1 MDRAAARS
9 IELFDSGY
17 YCAESVL
24 LAVAEEKGIQ
34 SDLIPKIASG
44 FCSGLSRT
52 CGMCGAVSGS
62 VMAIS
67 LFTGRSSPDASLEE
81 NYALV
86 RVLISRFQDRFGSI
100 DCRQLIGC
108 DLDTQDGQAFFA
120 ENDLIELCKQYAAEA
135 TSVALSLI
143 EEAS

>member
-1 MDRAAARS
+1 MDRAVARS

-24 LAVAEEKGIQ
+24 LAVAEEKEIQ

-52 CGMCGAVSGS
+52 CGMCGAVSGA

-86 RVLISRFQDRFGSI
+86 QVLISRFQDRFGSI

-108 DLDTQDGQAFFA
+108 DLDTQDGQVFFA
-120 ENDLIELCKQYAAEA
+120 ENDLIELCKQYTAEA
-135 TSVALSLI
+135 THAALSLI